1 MLTTFTPL
9 PKIFKTLKSPLYS
22 LEPHILVPLRYT
34 IDPYILVPL
43 RYTLGPY
50 ILVPLRYT
58 LGPYILVPLRYIHA
72 NREPWLQAMTAAAL
86 SCHLINLGDSHHHL

>member
-9 PKIFKTLKSPLYS
+9 PKILITLKSPLYS
-22 LEPHILVPLRYT
+22 LGPHILVPLRYT

-50 ILVPLRYT
+50 ILVPLRY
-58 LGPYILVPLRYIHA
+58 IHA
-72 NREPWLQAMTAAAL
+72 NRESWLQAMTATAL

>member
-9 PKIFKTLKSPLYS
+9 PKIFITLKSPLYS

-34 IDPYILVPL
+34 IDPYIHVPL

-50 ILVPLRYT
+50 TI
-58 LGPYILVPLRYIHA
+58 VPLRYIQG
-72 NREPWLQAMTAAAL
+72 NREPWLQAMTATAL

>member
-9 PKIFKTLKSPLYS
+9 PKILMTLKSPLYS
-22 LEPHILVPLRYT
+22 LGPHILVPLRYT

-43 RYTLGPY
+43 RYM
-50 ILVPLRYT
+50 

-72 NREPWLQAMTAAAL
+72 NREPWLQAMTATAL